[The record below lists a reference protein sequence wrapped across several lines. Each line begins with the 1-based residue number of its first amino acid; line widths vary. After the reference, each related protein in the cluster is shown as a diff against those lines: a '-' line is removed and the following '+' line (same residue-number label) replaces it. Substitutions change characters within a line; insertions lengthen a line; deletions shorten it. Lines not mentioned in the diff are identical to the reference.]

1 MKSVTSIFLFFMFI
15 CSTSYAQL
23 SSDQIFE
30 SFKQGERTNC
40 SSIAFIKASLNV
52 YGLDNLFV
60 TEQVNDSLYKITL
73 KNNASFNLKK
83 AEIDR
88 AKFSAGF
95 VYIKDNLES
104 EKITEYAVL
113 TYAVMA
119 KYKQIID
126 NESTFDKALE
136 DLEDGAVYTP
146 TIYKYLGFRKGKQ
159 IQKLKR
165 QSGSEFCGVVA
176 WSTAHAVF
184 VCEEFMDYYGNKK
197 SIWIKYPGRF
207 RIIKSQEEVNIKPQQ
222 EVDIKSQQEASTT
235 PKIKN
240 TATSFVS
247 SDSSI

>member
-1 MKSVTSIFLFFMFI
+1 MKLVTSTFLFFIFI
-15 CSTSYAQL
+15 CSTSYGQL

-60 TEQVNDSLYKITL
+60 TEKLNDNLQKITL
-73 KNNASFNLKK
+73 KNDASFELNNHEINK
-83 AEIDR
+83 AKI
-88 AKFSAGF
+88 SAGF
-95 VYIKDNLES
+95 IYIKDNCES
-104 EKITEYAVL
+104 EKITDYAVL

-126 NESTFDKALE
+126 KEATFDKALE

-146 TIYKYLGFRKGKQ
+146 TIYKYLGFKLGKQ

-176 WSTAHAVF
+176 WSKAHAVF

-207 RIIKSQEEVNIKPQQ
+207 RIIK
-222 EVDIKSQQEASTT
+222 T
-235 PKIKN
+235 
-240 TATSFVS
+240 
-247 SDSSI
+247 

>member
-1 MKSVTSIFLFFMFI
+1 MKLVTSTFLFFIFI
-15 CSTSYAQL
+15 CSTSHAQL

-60 TEQVNDSLYKITL
+60 TEKINDNLQKITL
-73 KNNASFNLKK
+73 KNDASFDLKNEEINK
-83 AEIDR
+83 AKI
-88 AKFSAGF
+88 SAGF
-95 VYIKDNLES
+95 LFIKDNCDS
-104 EKITEYAVL
+104 EKIRDYAVL

-126 NESTFDKALE
+126 KESTFDEALE

-146 TIYKYLGFRKGKQ
+146 TIYKYLGFKLGKQ

-165 QSGSEFCGVVA
+165 QSGSEYCGVVA
-176 WSTAHAVF
+176 WSKAHAVF

-207 RIIKSQEEVNIKPQQ
+207 RIIK
-222 EVDIKSQQEASTT
+222 T
-235 PKIKN
+235 
-240 TATSFVS
+240 
-247 SDSSI
+247 

>member
-1 MKSVTSIFLFFMFI
+1 MKSVTSIFLFLMFV
-15 CSTSYAQL
+15 CSSSHAQL
-23 SSDQIFE
+23 SSDKIFE

-40 SSIAFIKASLNV
+40 SSIAFIKASLNI

-60 TEQVNDSLYKITL
+60 IEKVNEGLHKVTL
-73 KNNASFNLKK
+73 KNDASFHLNNDEINK
-83 AEIDR
+83 AR
-88 AKFSAGF
+88 VSAGF
-95 VYIKDNLES
+95 VYIKDNCES
-104 EKITEYAVL
+104 EKITDYAVL

-126 NESTFDKALE
+126 KEATFDKALE

-146 TIYKYLGFRKGKQ
+146 TIYKYLGFKIGKQ
-159 IQKLKR
+159 IERLKR

-207 RIIKSQEEVNIKPQQ
+207 RIIKS
-222 EVDIKSQQEASTT
+222 
-235 PKIKN
+235 
-240 TATSFVS
+240 
-247 SDSSI
+247 

>member
-1 MKSVTSIFLFFMFI
+1 MKLVTSTFLFFIFI
-15 CSTSYAQL
+15 CSTSHAQL

-60 TEQVNDSLYKITL
+60 TEKINDNLQKITL
-73 KNNASFNLKK
+73 KNDASFDLKNDEINK
-83 AEIDR
+83 AKI
-88 AKFSAGF
+88 SAGF
-95 VYIKDNLES
+95 IFIKDNCES
-104 EKITEYAVL
+104 EKITDYAVL

-126 NESTFDKALE
+126 KEATFDRALE

-146 TIYKYLGFRKGKQ
+146 TIYKYLGFKLGKQ

-176 WSTAHAVF
+176 WSKVHAVF

-207 RIIKSQEEVNIKPQQ
+207 RIIKS
-222 EVDIKSQQEASTT
+222 
-235 PKIKN
+235 
-240 TATSFVS
+240 
-247 SDSSI
+247 

>member
-1 MKSVTSIFLFFMFI
+1 MKLVTSTFLFFIFI
-15 CSTSYAQL
+15 CSTSYGQL

-60 TEQVNDSLYKITL
+60 TEKIDDNLQKITL
-73 KNNASFNLKK
+73 KNDASFELNSQEINK
-83 AEIDR
+83 AKI
-88 AKFSAGF
+88 SAGF
-95 VYIKDNLES
+95 IFIKDNCES
-104 EKITEYAVL
+104 EKITDYAVL

-126 NESTFDKALE
+126 KEATFDRALE

-146 TIYKYLGFRKGKQ
+146 TIYKYLGFKLGKQ

-176 WSTAHAVF
+176 WSKVHAVF

-207 RIIKSQEEVNIKPQQ
+207 RIIK
-222 EVDIKSQQEASTT
+222 T
-235 PKIKN
+235 
-240 TATSFVS
+240 
-247 SDSSI
+247 

>member
-1 MKSVTSIFLFFMFI
+1 MKLVTSTFLFFIFI
-15 CSTSYAQL
+15 CSTSHAQL

-60 TEQVNDSLYKITL
+60 TEKINDNLQKITL
-73 KNNASFNLKK
+73 KNDASFDLKNEEINK
-83 AEIDR
+83 AKI
-88 AKFSAGF
+88 SAGF
-95 VYIKDNLES
+95 IFIKDNCES
-104 EKITEYAVL
+104 EKIRDYAVL

-126 NESTFDKALE
+126 KESTFDEALE

-146 TIYKYLGFRKGKQ
+146 TIYKYLGFKLGKQ

-165 QSGSEFCGVVA
+165 QSGSEYCGVVA
-176 WSTAHAVF
+176 WSKAHAVF

-207 RIIKSQEEVNIKPQQ
+207 RIIK
-222 EVDIKSQQEASTT
+222 T
-235 PKIKN
+235 
-240 TATSFVS
+240 
-247 SDSSI
+247 

>member
-1 MKSVTSIFLFFMFI
+1 MKLVTSTFLFFIFI
-15 CSTSYAQL
+15 CSTSYGQL

-60 TEQVNDSLYKITL
+60 TEKLNDNLQKITL
-73 KNNASFNLKK
+73 KNDASFELNNQEINK
-83 AEIDR
+83 AKI
-88 AKFSAGF
+88 SAGF
-95 VYIKDNLES
+95 IYIKDNCES
-104 EKITEYAVL
+104 EKITDYAIL

-126 NESTFDKALE
+126 KEATFDKALE

-146 TIYKYLGFRKGKQ
+146 TIYKYLGFKLGKQ

-176 WSTAHAVF
+176 WSKAHAVF

-207 RIIKSQEEVNIKPQQ
+207 RIIK
-222 EVDIKSQQEASTT
+222 T
-235 PKIKN
+235 
-240 TATSFVS
+240 
-247 SDSSI
+247 

>member
-1 MKSVTSIFLFFMFI
+1 MKLVTSTFLFFIFI
-15 CSTSYAQL
+15 CSNSYGQL

-60 TEQVNDSLYKITL
+60 TEKINDNLQRITL
-73 KNNASFNLKK
+73 KNDASFELNNEEINK
-83 AEIDR
+83 AKI
-88 AKFSAGF
+88 SAGF
-95 VYIKDNLES
+95 IFIKDNCES
-104 EKITEYAVL
+104 EKITDYAVL

-126 NESTFDKALE
+126 KEATFDRALE

-146 TIYKYLGFRKGKQ
+146 TIYKYLGFKLGKQ

-176 WSTAHAVF
+176 WSKVHAVF

-207 RIIKSQEEVNIKPQQ
+207 RIIK
-222 EVDIKSQQEASTT
+222 T
-235 PKIKN
+235 
-240 TATSFVS
+240 
-247 SDSSI
+247 

>member
-1 MKSVTSIFLFFMFI
+1 MKSVSSIFLFLMFV
-15 CSTSYAQL
+15 SSNSYSQL
-23 SSDQIFE
+23 SSDKIFE

-60 TEQVNDSLYKITL
+60 TEKISDNSYTITL
-73 KNNASFNLKK
+73 KNNATFNLKEDEINK
-83 AEIDR
+83 A
-88 AKFSAGF
+88 KVSADF
-95 VYIKDNLES
+95 VFIKDNCES
-104 EKITEYAVL
+104 EEITDYAIL

-126 NESTFDKALE
+126 KEATFDKALE
-136 DLEDGAVYTP
+136 ALEDGAVYTP
-146 TIYKYLGFRKGKQ
+146 TIYKYLGFKKGKQ
-159 IQKLKR
+159 IEKLKR

-207 RIIKSQEEVNIKPQQ
+207 RIIKS
-222 EVDIKSQQEASTT
+222 
-235 PKIKN
+235 
-240 TATSFVS
+240 
-247 SDSSI
+247 